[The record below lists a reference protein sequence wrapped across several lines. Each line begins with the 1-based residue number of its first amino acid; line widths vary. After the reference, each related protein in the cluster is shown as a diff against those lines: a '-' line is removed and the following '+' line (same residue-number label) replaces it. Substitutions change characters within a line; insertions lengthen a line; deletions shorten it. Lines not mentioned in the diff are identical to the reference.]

1 MIYNFFVFVFG
12 EQRSQFKN
20 LDGSGRSRKVG
31 VEEKKEGRKFCGGG
45 ERVPGLGDGWL
56 VAAVPP
62 VPGVVPALPLP
73 AVPPPLPAVT
83 PPLPAVSPR
92 PPSWAAWAPP

>member
-1 MIYNFFVFVFG
+1 M
-12 EQRSQFKN
+12 EW
-20 LDGSGRSRKVG
+20 RK
-31 VEEKKEGRKFCGGG
+31 KGRKKVCGGG
-45 ERVPGLGDGWL
+45 DGVPGLGGDWL

-83 PPLPAVSPR
+83 PPLPAVSP
-92 PPSWAAWAPP
+92 